1 MVNKKGQ
8 TSVLYMAFFILMGVV
23 FLGLTFAISSDFKD
37 ESISEISGYLSE
49 SIFTDIEKTAIEI
62 KAIENQTSPNETI
75 SKTTNIPHK
84 LGDREYQII
93 GDETRIILHA
103 AGNNAIYK
111 THTIYWP
118 EANITGS
125 VNSQNRKLTLTF
137 NTSNNELQIS

>member
-1 MVNKKGQ
+1 MNNKGQ
-8 TSVLYMAFFILMGVV
+8 TSVFYMAFFILMGIV
-23 FLGLTFAISSDFKD
+23 FLGLTFSISSDFKD
-37 ESISEISGYLSE
+37 ESISEISGYISE

-62 KAIENQTSPNETI
+62 KAIENQTAPDEII
-75 SKTTNIPHK
+75 SKTTKIPHK

-103 AGNNAIYK
+103 SGSNAIYE

-125 VNSQNRKLTLTF
+125 VTSHNRKLVLTF
-137 NTSNNELQIS
+137 NSSNNELRIS